1 MTQTAPIAF
10 TELELSDPVVK
21 GLATLGFTHPTE
33 VQALVIPRI
42 LAGKDL
48 LVQSRTGTGKTL
60 AYGIPIVEKVDPA
73 WPRVQAL
80 VLTPTREL
88 ALQVKLAVAAL
99 GKSRGVRAA
108 ALYGGDSMR
117 RQMDEIRTPPQIV
130 SATPGRLLDHLSRRT
145 LSLSDCFW
153 VVLDEADEMLSM
165 GFYEEVERILR
176 QVPRDRQTLLF
187 SATLPQAVL
196 SVAHNYLEEPE
207 RVSLSD
213 DYLSVREIEHF
224 YVISTEMEKER
235 NLAKVLEAEDP
246 DSCIIFCNTR
256 DEARRVAGFL
266 KGRRF
271 QADLISGEL
280 TQRERERVM
289 ARIKAGKLKIMVAT
303 DVAARGIDVVG
314 LSHVICFST
323 SESPEVYIHR
333 TGRTGRVGKKGRA
346 ISMVSARDLHSFNR
360 TEKANGL
367 KIKEIDVPTDAQVR
381 ELRTHTMWE
390 RLRAYSEEHELDPDD
405 DVSPLVSK
413 ILDGSEDS
421 KAIVYALLKHFF
433 EERKVRERAEPISVE
448 APEEGAATGD
458 EAHAFVPQAQEE
470 PPREGDRKKRR
481 RRSRRGRGRE
491 RDGEPP
497 ATEETGA
504 AEPEATQER
513 RAPRGGSR
521 ERGGADRNEPR
532 GFIVVALGA
541 SQGASSEELI
551 RLVHRRGVRGEVK
564 ATVMAEETLIE
575 LPLPAALMVLE
586 ALADETLRGVRL
598 MPMQLVGE
606 TSPHPAS

>member
-1 MTQTAPIAF
+1 MTETAPISF
-10 TELELSDPVVK
+10 SELDLSAPIVK
-21 GLATLGFTHPTE
+21 GLEDLGFTHPTE
-33 VQALVIPRI
+33 VQTLVIPRI

-88 ALQVKLAVAAL
+88 ALQVKLALAAL
-99 GKSRGVRAA
+99 GKARGVRVVAI
-108 ALYGGDSMR
+108 YGGDSMR

-130 SATPGRLLDHLSRRT
+130 TATPGRLLDHLSRRT
-145 LSLSDCFW
+145 LSLSDSFW

-213 DYLSVREIEHF
+213 DYVSVREIEHF
-224 YVISTEMEKER
+224 YVISTEMNKER
-235 NLAKVLEAEDP
+235 TLAKLLQAEDP
-246 DSCIIFCNTR
+246 DSSIIFCNTR
-256 DEARRVAGFL
+256 DEARRVAGYL
-266 KGRRF
+266 KNKGF

-289 ARIKAGKLKIMVAT
+289 ARIKAGKLKFMVAT

-346 ISMVSARDLHSFNR
+346 ISLVSARDLHSFNR

-367 KIKEIDVPTDAQVR
+367 KIKEIDVPTDAQIK
-381 ELRTHTMWE
+381 ELRVSTMWE
-390 RLRAYSEEHELDPDD
+390 RLKAYAQEHEFDADD
-405 DVSPLVSK
+405 DVTQLIPK
-413 ILDGSEDS
+413 ILDASEDGC
-421 KAIVYALLKHFF
+421 AIVYALLKHFF
-433 EERKVRERAEPISVE
+433 EERKVREKAEPISLE
-448 APEEGAATGD
+448 APDVPIEGAALAT
-458 EAHAFVPQAQEE
+458 AFVPQAVED
-470 PPREGDRKKRR
+470 PPREDGKRR
-481 RRSRRGRGRE
+481 RPRSRGGRGRGAPAAHVE
-491 RDGEPP
+491 GDEPRP
-497 ATEETGA
+497 RRPQADA
-504 AEPEATQER
+504 AA
-513 RAPRGGSR
+513 RG
-521 ERGGADRNEPR
+521 PR
-532 GFIVVALGA
+532 GFVVVALG
-541 SQGASSEELI
+541 STHGATADELT
-551 RLVHRRGVRGEVK
+551 RLCHRRGVRGDVLVNV
-564 ATVMAEETLIE
+564 TPEESLIE
-575 LPLPAALMVLE
+575 LPLDAVLPVLE
-586 ALADETLRGVRL
+586 ALADESIRGVRL
-598 MPMQLVGE
+598 MPMQLLGE
-606 TSPHPAS
+606 TRPLPQESTSRSR